1 MESEKDAEFV
11 QSVSTWILKSPV
23 MTISD
28 GDEMKNSSNAGNSWK
43 NVAILEEARWAVY
56 VDENDLFVPICEFGD
71 ETFERCGLFEWIV
84 YA

>member
-28 GDEMKNSSNAGNSWK
+28 GDAMKSSSNAGNSWK
-43 NVAILEEARWAVY
+43 NVAILEEGGRY
-56 VDENDLFVPICEFGD
+56 MFDENDLFVPICEFGD